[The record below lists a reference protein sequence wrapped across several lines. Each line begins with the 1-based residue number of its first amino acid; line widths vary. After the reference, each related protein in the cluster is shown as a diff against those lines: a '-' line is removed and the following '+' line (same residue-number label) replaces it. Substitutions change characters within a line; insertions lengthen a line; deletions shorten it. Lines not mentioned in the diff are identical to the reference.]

1 MSETLIRMLS
11 RASRFFIVSVFLLSI
26 SACSGSKE
34 EAANRYL
41 NSGIELY
48 SEGELSKASVELRNA
63 LQIDPKLASAYYYL
77 GLISEKHKNW
87 KDLYKNLSKVEQLD
101 PNHVQAKIKLAYL
114 LLLAQQADSALEKAD
129 FILALDKDNAEAY
142 AIKASAYL
150 QKDLYDV
157 AMEYINKAVD
167 QNSQS
172 AEIVSIKASIM
183 HKQGYTDAA
192 LAMLSDLIEHSD
204 DNLHLLLLRTEINEE
219 VNNVTAVE
227 ADYRTLIRANRD
239 EKAFYLK
246 LAKLLNDSGRLDE
259 AVEVLEDYLRRDGS
273 DTEVRMVIVDVLS
286 SQDLEA
292 GKKQL
297 ESYITEDPEN
307 AELRF
312 FRIDRLIAM
321 GKNVEVLL
329 ELERIIGGEFK
340 DQDLFRAKALKADLQ
355 LSVGQKDKALQLV
368 NEILSVDRHFEQALL
383 VRARYHLSVED
394 IDAVVSD
401 LRTVLRNNPE
411 SESALIMLANAYLS
425 SGSSQLA
432 DDTFRKVLDIN
443 PGNVQAAVPVIQ
455 SLLEKNDVDRSERLI
470 ENALRGAPDNDILL
484 SILAQIKLSKK
495 DYEGSNHIV
504 SRISKNGRNPAFSH
518 YLSGRSLQSQGDYQ
532 GAVDQYRQA
541 LEINPDLARALEG
554 LTMSYLRIDQEPM
567 LVAYLGEFRRSNP
580 DNMMVL
586 SIIASLHS
594 RRGDHTMAVD
604 VLEQGLKQSATWV
617 NGYTALASNYRAD
630 NNFKAAIASL
640 ERGLVVL
647 PDSRVL
653 KMLLASSH
661 EKYGDKSRAVQLYEE
676 VLKIDPDHQAVINN
690 LASLL
695 TDEFESPENIRRAVK
710 LTERFADSEQPY
722 FIDTYAWAL
731 IKSGSPEL
739 AEPLLARATK
749 MAPAIAVFHY
759 HRGVGLSRMGRQSD
773 AKKALMLAREK
784 ASADESLQTQIS
796 EALIDL

>member
-297 ESYITEDPEN
+297 ESYIAEDPEN

-383 VRARYHLSVED
+383 VRARYYLSVED

-411 SESALIMLANAYLS
+411 SESALVMLANAYLS

-567 LVAYLGEFRRSNP
+567 LIAYLGEFRRSNP
-580 DNMMVL
+580 DNMTVL

-594 RRGDHTMAVD
+594 RRGDHTMAAD

-630 NNFKAAIASL
+630 NNYKAAIASL

-676 VLKIDPDHQAVINN
+676 VLKIDPDHQVVINN

-710 LTERFADSEQPY
+710 LTERFANSEQPY
-722 FIDTYAWAL
+722 FIYTYAWAL
-731 IKSGSPEL
+731 IKSGSRTGG
-739 AEPLLARATK
+739 AVARK
-749 MAPAIAVFHY
+749 
-759 HRGVGLSRMGRQSD
+759 GN
-773 AKKALMLAREK
+773 
-784 ASADESLQTQIS
+784 
-796 EALIDL
+796 

>member
-1 MSETLIRMLS
+1 MLS

-297 ESYITEDPEN
+297 ESYIAEDPEN

-383 VRARYHLSVED
+383 VRARYYLSVED

-411 SESALIMLANAYLS
+411 SESALVMLANA
-425 SGSSQLA
+425 
-432 DDTFRKVLDIN
+432 
-443 PGNVQAAVPVIQ
+443 
-455 SLLEKNDVDRSERLI
+455 
-470 ENALRGAPDNDILL
+470 
-484 SILAQIKLSKK
+484 
-495 DYEGSNHIV
+495 
-504 SRISKNGRNPAFSH
+504 
-518 YLSGRSLQSQGDYQ
+518 
-532 GAVDQYRQA
+532 
-541 LEINPDLARALEG
+541 
-554 LTMSYLRIDQEPM
+554 
-567 LVAYLGEFRRSNP
+567 
-580 DNMMVL
+580 
-586 SIIASLHS
+586 
-594 RRGDHTMAVD
+594 
-604 VLEQGLKQSATWV
+604 
-617 NGYTALASNYRAD
+617 
-630 NNFKAAIASL
+630 
-640 ERGLVVL
+640 
-647 PDSRVL
+647 
-653 KMLLASSH
+653 
-661 EKYGDKSRAVQLYEE
+661 
-676 VLKIDPDHQAVINN
+676 
-690 LASLL
+690 
-695 TDEFESPENIRRAVK
+695 
-710 LTERFADSEQPY
+710 
-722 FIDTYAWAL
+722 
-731 IKSGSPEL
+731 
-739 AEPLLARATK
+739 
-749 MAPAIAVFHY
+749 
-759 HRGVGLSRMGRQSD
+759 
-773 AKKALMLAREK
+773 
-784 ASADESLQTQIS
+784 
-796 EALIDL
+796 